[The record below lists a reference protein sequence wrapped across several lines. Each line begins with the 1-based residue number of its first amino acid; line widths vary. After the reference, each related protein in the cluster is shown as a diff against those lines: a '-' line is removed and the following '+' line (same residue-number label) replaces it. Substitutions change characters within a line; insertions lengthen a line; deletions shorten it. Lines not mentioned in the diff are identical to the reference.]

1 MHSLKAALNVD
12 VPAQFIQVEKS
23 ELDAWFA
30 AHLMHAGINSPALVG
45 FRL

>member
-23 ELDAWFA
+23 ELDA
-30 AHLMHAGINSPALVG
+30 
-45 FRL
+45 